1 MTQRVYAVPFKNVS
15 ISAVQ
20 DVLGIYAGS
29 AKALEIHE
37 VRLGQTTIT
46 TAAQLRLTLRRLP
59 ATVTAGTGGTTPTPV
74 PQNKNDTAASF
85 TAHANDATTQA
96 STSGTALDY
105 TPDVWNLVNGY
116 DMLYAPEDR
125 PVINPNEAFIVSL
138 DQAPGSAMNCSGVAI
153 VAELF

>member
-15 ISAVQ
+15 IAAAQ
-20 DVLGIYAGS
+20 DVIGIYAGS

-37 VRLGQTTIT
+37 IRLGQTTIT

-59 ATVTAGTGGTTPTPV
+59 ATVTSGSVGSASTPV

-85 TAHANDATTQA
+85 TARVNDTTQA
-96 STSGTALDY
+96 TTSGTAIDY

-125 PVINPNEAFIVSL
+125 PVINPNEAFVVSL
-138 DQAPGSAMNCSGVAI
+138 DQAPSQSINCSGVAI

>member
-20 DVLGIYAGS
+20 DVIGVYAGS

-37 VRLGQTTIT
+37 IKLGQTSIT

-59 ATVTAGTGGTTPTPV
+59 ATVTAGSGGSTPTPV
-74 PQNKNDTAASF
+74 PQNKNDAAASF
-85 TAHANDATTQA
+85 TAHANDTTQA
-96 STSGTALDY
+96 TTSGTALDY
-105 TPDVWNLVNGY
+105 APDVWNLINGY
-116 DMLYAPEDR
+116 DMLFAPEDR

-138 DQAPGSAMNCSGVAI
+138 DQAPSQAINCSGVAI

>member
-1 MTQRVYAVPFKNVS
+1 MTQRVYAVPFKNFSV
-15 ISAVQ
+15 AGAQ
-20 DVLGIYAGS
+20 DIVGIYAGS

-37 VRLGQTTIT
+37 IRLGQTTIT

-59 ATVTAGTGGTTPTPV
+59 ATVTSGAGGGTVTPV

-85 TAHANDATTQA
+85 TARFNDTTPA

-125 PVINPNEAFIVSL
+125 PVLNPNEAFIVSL
-138 DQAPGSAMNCSGVAI
+138 DQAPSQSINCSGVAI